1 MAVTKVQRDW
11 WKRKRVWV
19 MLLLLATLLICSG
32 LLGSYLWADLRKHTM
47 IRARA
52 IGEALHR
59 YADTH
64 VDAAMPAGPQ
74 WRQTLVDAQLLA
86 GIYTT
91 SPRAWRHKPESFCY
105 VPGWTRKLVHEQ
117 RIDPDQ
123 HILVFENPASTH
135 ADKLF
140 VFTWDGAVRELP
152 RDELLR
158 RLATTRTGDG
168 KPVTWEGMK

>member
-1 MAVTKVQRDW
+1 MTQTAERVW

-19 MLLLLATLLICSG
+19 PLLLLAALLTCSG

-47 IRARA
+47 TRTRA
-52 IGEALHR
+52 IGEALR
-59 YADTH
+59 LYADKH
-64 VDAAMPAGPQ
+64 DDGAMPAGPQ

-105 VPGWTRKLVHEQ
+105 VPGWTRKLVQEQ
-117 RIDPDQ
+117 RIDPKQ

-152 RDELLR
+152 RDELLQ
-158 RLATTRTGDG
+158 RLANTRTGDG
-168 KPVTWEGMK
+168 TPVTWEGMK